1 MIEHLIIDGV
11 RIYGQWDRG
20 NLWFMGRAT
29 DKDTFDAL
37 ALGAKLKVYTNPA
50 QAETTDPETGEVV
63 TPAVAASGFL
73 VSAPGLTIAEIGS
86 VVLMPGVYDSGGNE
100 TTAPIRD
107 TAHHVN
113 FWLSPVVVARGEWM
127 QWATLWTYSGA
138 AIVPNKVEDGMTMRG
153 FALIDPATTSS
164 PSNRLL

>member
-11 RIYGQWDRG
+11 RIYGQWDRS

-29 DKDTFDAL
+29 DKATFDAL

-63 TPAVAASGFL
+63 TPEVAASGLL
-73 VSAPGLTIAEIGS
+73 VSAPGITIAEIGS
-86 VVLMPGVYDSGGNE
+86 VGLVPGVYDSDGNE
-100 TTAPIRD
+100 TTAPILD

-127 QWATLWTYSGA
+127 QWATLWTYSGD
-138 AIVPNKVEDGMTMRG
+138 AIVPNKVEDGTALRG

>member
-1 MIEHLIIDGV
+1 
-11 RIYGQWDRG
+11 
-20 NLWFMGRAT
+20 
-29 DKDTFDAL
+29 
-37 ALGAKLKVYTNPA
+37 
-50 QAETTDPETGEVV
+50 
-63 TPAVAASGFL
+63 
-73 VSAPGLTIAEIGS
+73 
-86 VVLMPGVYDSGGNE
+86 MPGVYDSGGDE

-138 AIVPNKVEDGMTMRG
+138 AIVPNNAEDGTTMQG

-164 PSNRLL
+164 PSNRLQ

>member
-1 MIEHLIIDGV
+1 MTEHLIIDGV

-29 DKDTFDAL
+29 DKATFDAL

-63 TPAVAASGFL
+63 TPAVDASGPL
-73 VSAPGLTIAEIGS
+73 VSAPGITIAEIGP
-86 VVLMPGVYDSGGNE
+86 VVLVPGVYDSDGNE
-100 TTAPIRD
+100 TTAPVL
-107 TAHHVN
+107 ASGHHVN
-113 FWLSPVVVARGEWM
+113 FWLSPAVVARGEWM
-127 QWATLWTYSGA
+127 QWATLWAYSGA
-138 AIVPNKVEDGMTMRG
+138 AIVPNKVEDGTALQG

>member
-1 MIEHLIIDGV
+1 MIEHLIINGV

-29 DKDTFDAL
+29 DKATFDAL

-63 TPAVAASGFL
+63 TPAVSASGPL
-73 VSAPGLTIAEIGS
+73 IAAPGITIAEIGS
-86 VVLMPGVYDSGGNE
+86 VVLVPGVYDSNGNE
-100 TTAPIRD
+100 TTAPVFASGYHI
-107 TAHHVN
+107 N

-138 AIVPNKVEDGMTMRG
+138 AIVSNNAEDGTTMQG
-153 FALIDPATTSS
+153 FALIDPATTTS